1 MLAMHPKIES
11 HVMDELSRCY
21 KRGDTITHDVLREL
35 NYLEMVIKETMRLFP
50 SVPLTIR
57 ESIEEMCL
65 DGVGR
70 LPKGVT
76 FVCSFYR
83 LHRWESIWGADAH
96 EFRPERFEP
105 DEVAKRHPHSF
116 LPFGSGSRNCLG
128 NRYAMLSIKTGL
140 VHLLSNYRFSTRLK
154 MKDIKLKFSITLK
167 LLNPNIL
174 KVENRE
180 K

>member
-1 MLAMHPKIES
+1 MHPEVEKL
-11 HVMDELSRCY
+11 VMNELTQFY
-21 KRGDTITHDVLREL
+21 KKGDPVTYELLREL

-57 ESIEEMCL
+57 ESIEEMNI
-65 DGVGR
+65 DGIGR
-70 LPKGVT
+70 LPKGIT
-76 FVCSFYR
+76 FICSFYR

-105 DEVAKRHPHSF
+105 SEVAKRHPSSF

-140 VHLLSNYRFSTRLK
+140 VHMLSNYRYSTKLK
-154 MKDIKLKFSITLK
+154 LEDIKLKFSITLK
-167 LLNPNIL
+167 MLNTNIL
-174 KVENRE
+174 KVEPRN
-180 K
+180 